1 MSVIALTGGAGY
13 IGSHAALRLLRG
25 GRRVLIID
33 DCRRGQ
39 PGAVAALRLA
49 AGRHAGA
56 LEHAPIDCGDA
67 DAVERALRTH
77 GVEAVMHFA
86 GLINVGESVQRPGEY
101 YRVNTGATGG
111 LLEACRRAGVERF
124 VFSSTAAVYG
134 EPEPDQIPIPEEARL
149 LPVNPYGWSKLHV
162 ERMLAEHADAARA
175 QGGQAGR
182 GGKGGQFRAAMLRY
196 FNVAGADLS
205 GHLGEDHRP
214 ETHLIP
220 IVLRCLLGLEPERQ
234 NTVSVFG
241 DDYPTPDGTA
251 VRDYVH
257 VEDLVEA
264 HVLALEA
271 MEGAGA
277 GGGAGTGGEVG
288 GGVGGDGGVGGG
300 APWEGVRA
308 FNVGLGEG
316 FSVRQVI
323 EAVRR
328 ATGMDPRVRI
338 GPRRAGDP
346 ARLIASP
353 ARAMRELGW
362 RPKVTSLDQ
371 IVASAWRWMS
381 AHRQGYG

>member
-1 MSVIALTGGAGY
+1 MGVIALTGGAGY

-39 PGAVAALRLA
+39 PGAVAALRAA
-49 AGRHAGA
+49 AGPHAQG
-56 LEHAPIDCGDA
+56 LEHARLDCGDA
-67 DAVERALRTH
+67 DAVEQAMRQR

-86 GLINVGESVQRPGEY
+86 GLINVGESVGRPGEY

-111 LLEACRRAGVERF
+111 LLEACRRVGIGRF

-134 EPEPDQIPIPEEARL
+134 EPEPGRVPIPEEARL

-162 ERMLAEHADAARA
+162 ERMLAEHAAAA
-175 QGGQAGR
+175 PGGR
-182 GGKGGQFRAAMLRY
+182 FCAAMLRY

-220 IVLRCLLGLEPERQ
+220 IVLRCLLGLEPARQ

-271 MEGAGA
+271 MERA
-277 GGGAGTGGEVG
+277 GGP
-288 GGVGGDGGVGGG
+288 
-300 APWEGVRA
+300 PWEGVRA

-328 ATGMDPRVRI
+328 ATGMDPAVSV

-362 RPKVTSLDQ
+362 QPKVTGLDQ

-381 AHRQGYG
+381 AHRQGYGPG